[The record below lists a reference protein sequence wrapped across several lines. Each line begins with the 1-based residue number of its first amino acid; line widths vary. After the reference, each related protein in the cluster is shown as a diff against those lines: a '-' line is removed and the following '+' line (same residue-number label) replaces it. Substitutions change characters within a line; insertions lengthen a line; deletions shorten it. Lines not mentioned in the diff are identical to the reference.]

1 MMRSQF
7 GKQLYARGIARHP
20 PDVVAKKGR
29 ADLDALKVF
38 LANKRFLLIERPT
51 SVDTAVFGLVAPMV
65 YWPMETPVATH
76 ARSLPRVKGY
86 CDRMRERC
94 FGRRAAAT
102 V

>member
-1 MMRSQF
+1 M
-7 GKQLYARGIARHP
+7 IAQ
-20 PDVVAKKGR
+20 KGR
-29 ADLDALKVF
+29 ADLDALEVF
-38 LANKRFLLIERPT
+38 LADKRFLLTERPT
-51 SVDTAVFGLVAPMV
+51 SADTAVFGLVAPMV

-94 FGRRAAAT
+94 FDRHAAAN